1 MSAFLICPV
10 CGGENPVDEVCRY
23 HIAPIKHWA
32 RGNRIVCD
40 LIHRKRSPTRLGP
53 EDRTDDEPPTSP

>member
-1 MSAFLICPV
+1 MSAFVICPV
-10 CGGENPVDEVCRY
+10 CGGENLQDEVCRY

-40 LIHRKRSPTRLGP
+40 LIHRKREPARLAA
-53 EDRTDDEPPTSP
+53 EDRKEEA